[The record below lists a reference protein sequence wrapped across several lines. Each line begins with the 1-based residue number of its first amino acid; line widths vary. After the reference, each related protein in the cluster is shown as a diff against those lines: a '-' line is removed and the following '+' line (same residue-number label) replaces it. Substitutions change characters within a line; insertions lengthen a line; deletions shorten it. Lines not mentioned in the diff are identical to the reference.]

1 MSQQQSTDTQPQLDD
16 GRPDSGNGYTEPDDG
31 TVASV
36 GELDTAP
43 GVDLESYRTNHGT
56 VPHKVDASSDD
67 HPIKQVLGDV
77 DHIEFAFDAL
87 STGEKFAFRYDDPTA
102 AFREYIANAETAC
115 IRRAR
120 QELIACSSVPDDVDP
135 MELTPAEAIELA
147 RAYTGYEPVIEIDH
161 AAHESDFPA
170 FQTRDNGIGISVE
183 EFLVLR
189 SIGLSASHD
198 QGQDHGS
205 FGQGVLSAFPA
216 VGKHGDVNCVTRSFT
231 DEQTYG
237 FRMRIDGM
245 NYTDKTRSAY
255 GTTFTFPSFGYD
267 VRDDIDVKSS
277 VAEFSE
283 GLAVP
288 VLYREFDATNTE
300 IDNEEYTP
308 TVLSER
314 YDAEP
319 IVWEDPNG
327 YVTAV
332 MWPTVSKHSTANA
345 KTYNCSMPIDRNDKS
360 YSTTS
365 SYSAPY
371 AFDLR
376 LNYEDGRILHDP
388 AGAHT
393 GLIPIAPRGY
403 EQLDADEQDRYV
415 PKDELTGDELRL
427 PEPVDDRDRLKSGY
441 SDTYRYISNRLD
453 EAFYDAVRDD
463 FAALADEGLDFL
475 SELDDR
481 TGSLFQTA
489 WQKVRPSSNRAR
501 QSRVTSAFDTVGVQ
515 IDDETASE
523 IASALRKISRAPRFK
538 TGVSRKRR
546 REEQTVLAY
555 LAQHAP
561 DQDSAGTTYMSARTI
576 HTTAKAKLAWHLHE
590 DNQVVV
596 VGSARRYETYADLF
610 GWQKLKDLSLYD
622 ILESH
627 PELDDATAKAL
638 ERGDYFE
645 DDDNDDDEPTE
656 YTERTRPVALRTR
669 TNHYDRTAGQLYDS
683 FDGDGTVQTPNETIE
698 ELLVLRQTA
707 GHTAT
712 SGHTYTDERNGLGRV
727 VVPDYV
733 ADFLTELDC
742 VYDGTDQL
750 DRAMADIEVEAT
762 DPEIFGDGS
771 RAAYRDAM
779 ADVEALT
786 ATANTTTTLGEIGSE
801 TVIVPHTSK
810 IDRLAQTY
818 GMEVYAEY
826 IERIDDALAE
836 YDCDID
842 SLSAAETVLFVI
854 DTPTEASDGDAIE
867 PSFYEQGIGLDV
879 DSVPTVVNGGGTLS
893 GATFARTT
901 SIDGSLSDI
910 HLDALLPESVFPR
923 DSPEWEVLRK
933 GTGYGSVS
941 RDNDRSRA
949 MVQTL
954 AQLRPDEID
963 DDTEPAFASAQS
975 E

>member
-1 MSQQQSTDTQPQLDD
+1 MSQQQSTDTEPQLDD
-16 GRPDSGNGYTEPDDG
+16 GRPDAEDGYTEPDAG
-31 TVASV
+31 SVASV
-36 GELDTAP
+36 DEVDRVA
-43 GVDLESYRTNHGT
+43 GVDLEQYRTNHGT
-56 VPHKVDASSDD
+56 VPHKIDGSDD
-67 HPIKQVLGDV
+67 EHPLKQVLGDV
-77 DHIEFAFDAL
+77 EHIEFAFDAL

-120 QELIACSSVPDDVDP
+120 HELIACPDAPDDVVP
-135 MELTPAEAIELA
+135 MELTPAEAIEHA
-147 RAYTGYEPVIEIDH
+147 RTYTGYEPVIEIDH

-170 FQTRDNGIGISVE
+170 FQIRDNGIGISVE

-205 FGQGVLSAFPA
+205 FGQGVLSAYPL
-216 VGKHGDVNCVTRSFT
+216 VGKHGDVDCVTRSLV

-245 NYTDKTRSAY
+245 NYTDKSRSAY

-267 VRDDIDVKSS
+267 VRNDIDVKSS
-277 VAEFSE
+277 VGEFSE

-288 VLYREFDATNTE
+288 VLYREFDATDTE

-332 MWPTVSKHSTANA
+332 MWPTVSNHSTSNA

-360 YSTTS
+360 YSSTS

-388 AGAHT
+388 TGECT

-403 EQLDADEQDRYV
+403 EQLDADEQDRHV

-441 SDTYRYISNRLD
+441 NDTYRYISTKLD
-453 EAFYDAVRDD
+453 EAFYSAVRDD
-463 FAALADEGLDFL
+463 FEALADEGLEFL
-475 SELDDR
+475 LALDEYS
-481 TGSLFQTA
+481 GSLFKTA
-489 WQKVRPSSNRAR
+489 WQKVRPLSTQAR
-501 QSRVTSAFDTVGVQ
+501 QSRVTSAFDTVGVS

-523 IASALRKISRAPRFK
+523 IASALRKISVAPRFDR
-538 TGVSRKRR
+538 GVSRKRN
-546 REEQTVLAY
+546 REEMTVLEY
-555 LAQHAP
+555 LAQYAP
-561 DQDSAGTTYMSARTI
+561 DEDSRGTTYMSARTI
-576 HTTAKAKLAWHLHE
+576 HSMRKAKLAWNLHE

-596 VGSARRYETYADLF
+596 VGSAGRYETYADLF
-610 GWQKLKDLSLYD
+610 GWETLKSLSLYD

-627 PELDDATAKAL
+627 PELDEVTAKEL
-638 ERGDYFE
+638 ERGNYFE
-645 DDDNDDDEPTE
+645 DDDTDDEPSE
-656 YTERTRPVALRTR
+656 YTKRTRPVTVRSHGELWTK
-669 TNHYDRTAGQLYDS
+669 TAGQVYDH
-683 FDGDGTVQTPNETIE
+683 FDADGSMQFGRETIE
-698 ELLVLRQTA
+698 ELVVLRQTD
-707 GHTAT
+707 GHTAG
-712 SGHTYTDERNGLGRV
+712 SGTTYTDECNGVGRV

-733 ADFLTELDC
+733 ADFLTELGC
-742 VYDGTDQL
+742 VHDGTEQL
-750 DRAMADIEVEAT
+750 DRAMADVEVEAT
-762 DPEIFGDGS
+762 DPSIFGDGS
-771 RAAYRDAM
+771 RDAYRDALTGVEEL
-779 ADVEALT
+779 ADT
-786 ATANTTTTLGEIGSE
+786 ATTTIRLGDIGSE
-801 TVIVPHTSK
+801 TVIVPHTRTINNRGALFGS
-810 IDRLAQTY
+810 
-818 GMEVYAEY
+818 EVFAEY

-836 YDCDID
+836 LDHDID
-842 SLSAAETVLFVI
+842 ALVDAETVLFVI
-854 DTPTEASDGDAIE
+854 DTPVEADGGDSLE
-867 PSFYEQGIGLDV
+867 PTYYERGIGLDT
-879 DSVPTVVNGGGTLS
+879 DSVPVVVEAGGTLS

-901 SIDGSLSDI
+901 SVDAKISEL
-910 HLDALLPESVFPR
+910 HLEALLPESVFPR
-923 DSPEWEVLRK
+923 DSPEWTILVRGSDHR
-933 GTGYGSVS
+933 GTASAHNRMAS
-941 RDNDRSRA
+941 

-963 DDTEPAFASAQS
+963 DDTEPVFASAQS